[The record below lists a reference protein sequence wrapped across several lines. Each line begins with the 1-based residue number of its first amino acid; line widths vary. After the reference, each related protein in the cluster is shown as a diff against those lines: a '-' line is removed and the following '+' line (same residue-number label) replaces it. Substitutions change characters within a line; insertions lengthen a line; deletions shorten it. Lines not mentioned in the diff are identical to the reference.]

1 MVSDRSMKQYVRSV
15 AWVVVIATFMAIAM
29 AAQGNLRAI
38 QNNEEV
44 YWLELFLSFLVFWYL
59 WALLYAVVVVLVRRF
74 PPGSGIKLSGI
85 AVHIGSGIAMCFIHM
100 VANVS
105 LFRMLFEGP
114 DTTKP
119 FWSVVFGVPIPF
131 RIIIYGAL
139 VGAASTIEYYRKF
152 RERDL
157 RTSQLEAQLARAELQ
172 ALRMQ
177 LHPHFLFNT
186 LNGIMVLIQENPD
199 AAARTVARLS
209 EFLRLTLENAGAQEV
224 ALVKEME
231 FLRKY
236 LEIEQMRFGDRLT
249 VREDIDYNVLDA
261 RVPSMILQPLVEN
274 SIRHGVATRR
284 GPALIEINARR
295 SNSML
300 MICVKDNGRGLP
312 EDVEM
317 PGILKE
323 GIGLSN
329 TRARLLQL
337 YGDGHT
343 LNLVNVP
350 EGGLEVR
357 MTLPFRDD
365 WSELPET
372 LEDIR

>member
-1 MVSDRSMKQYVRSV
+1 MKQHVRSV
-15 AWVVVIATFMAIAM
+15 TWVVAIATFMAIAM

-44 YWLELFLSFLVFWYL
+44 YWLEPFLSFLVFWYL
-59 WALLYAVVVVLVRRF
+59 WALLYAPVGWLVRRF
-74 PPGSGIKLSGI
+74 PPGSGIRISGVV
-85 AVHIGSGIAMCFIHM
+85 AHISACLVVCFVHM
-100 VANVS
+100 VTNVS
-105 LFRMLFEGP
+105 LFRIFFDGP
-114 DTTKP
+114 DTTRP

-139 VGAASTIEYYRKF
+139 VGSASTIEYYRKF

-209 EFLRLTLENAGAQEV
+209 EFLRLTLENAGTQEV

-249 VREDIDYNVLDA
+249 VRENIDYHVLDA
-261 RVPSMILQPLVEN
+261 PVPSMILQPLVEN
-274 SIRHGVATRR
+274 SIRHGVATCR
-284 GPALIEINARR
+284 GPALIEISAGRENGTLLIQVR
-295 SNSML
+295 
-300 MICVKDNGRGLP
+300 DNGRGLP
-312 EDVEM
+312 EDMETS
-317 PGILKE
+317 GTIKE

-337 YGDGHT
+337 YGNRHT
-343 LNLVNVP
+343 LDLVNVP

-357 MTLPFRDD
+357 VSLPFRDT
-365 WSELPET
+365 WNVLPET
-372 LEDIR
+372 LEDI